1 MGRPHPGRSVHGL
14 DLRGRVSDSYPR
26 LSARTQRFTLGA
38 PRNVSASGDGTRV
51 VFLRSRSGTDRA
63 NVLWVASVEPGGLS
77 ERIVADPAA
86 FAAAPEELSATERAR
101 RERSREG
108 AGGIVGYT
116 TDGETK
122 LAAFTWSGRL
132 FVVDLTDPNAAV
144 RELPATS
151 PVVDPRLDPTGR
163 QIAYVSAGTLRLVAV
178 DGSVDRAVAAPDGP
192 EVAWGL
198 AEFVAAEE
206 MGRHRGYWWAPDG
219 SALLAAR
226 VDNAPVARWHIADPA
241 HPSRPPVEI
250 KYPAAGTAN
259 ADVSLHLFRL
269 SGGGCEVTWD
279 RAAFEY
285 LAAVHWSKHGEPLL
299 HVLSRDQR
307 HSQVRGVDV
316 ATGAT
321 ALVRSFEEDVWID
334 LVDGV
339 PCWREPGKLLTVQIV
354 DGQRSL
360 LLEDEVLSGPL
371 YFRTLL
377 GLGANGR
384 ILFTASDPSAPE
396 QVHVWRYSP
405 GGLTRLSTGPGVH
418 TATGA
423 GQLSVLTST
432 GLEFAGRR
440 TVVTY
445 DDEFRGEI
453 PSHAVAPPVLPA
465 PTLISAEPRGVRTA
479 VLLPADHVPGRSLPV
494 LMDPYGGP
502 HAQRVLSARN
512 AFGEAQWWADQGFA
526 VVVADG
532 RGTPGRDQTWEWAVS
547 GDLAGPVLADQID
560 ALHAAAAAC
569 PDLDLARVGIRGW
582 SFGGY
587 LAALAVLSRPDV
599 FHAGIAGAP
608 VTDWALYD
616 THYTER
622 YLGTPAGNPD
632 AYARSSL
639 ITDGE
644 LTPAIAK
651 VVADAASD
659 PLRPLLIVHG
669 LADDNVVAAHT
680 LQLSAALLAAG
691 RPHQVLPLSGVTHMT
706 PQEVVAENLLLL
718 QLDFLRRSL
727 AR

>member
-1 MGRPHPGRSVHGL
+1 M
-14 DLRGRVSDSYPR
+14 SDTLSYPR
-26 LSARTQRFTLGA
+26 LAARTQRFTLGA
-38 PRNVSASGDGTRV
+38 PRNFTVAGDGTRV
-51 VFLRSRSGTDRA
+51 VFLRSASGTDRTTL
-63 NVLWVASVEPGGLS
+63 LWVADLSPAGLH
-77 ERIVADPAA
+77 ERVVADPAA
-86 FAAAPEELSATERAR
+86 FVDRDGGGAASEELSATERAR
-101 RERSREG
+101 RERTREG
-108 AGGIVGYT
+108 AAGVVGYS

-122 LAAFTWSGRL
+122 TAAFAWSGRL
-132 FVVDLTDPNAAV
+132 FAVDLVDPAAAV
-144 RELPATS
+144 RELPAVG

-163 QIAYVSAGTLRLVAV
+163 HIAYVSAGTLRLIGV
-178 DGSVDRAVAAPDGP
+178 DGTGDRAVAAPDGA
-192 EVAWGL
+192 EVTWGL

-226 VDNAPVARWHIADPA
+226 VDNSPVARWHIADPA
-241 HPSRPPVEI
+241 HPSRRPVDI
-250 KYPAAGTAN
+250 RYPAAGTDN

-269 SGGGCEVTWD
+269 GGGGCEVHWD
-279 RAAFEY
+279 RTAFEY
-285 LAAVHWSKHGEPLL
+285 LAAVHWSKHGLPLL
-299 HVLSRDQR
+299 HAMSRDQR
-307 HSQVRGVDV
+307 RSEIRGIDV

-321 ALVRSFEEDVWID
+321 TLLRSFAEEIWID

-339 PCWREPGKLLTVQIV
+339 PCWREPDRMLTVQIV

-360 LLEDEVLSGPL
+360 VQDENEVLSGSL
-371 YFRTLL
+371 YFRSLV
-377 GLGANGR
+377 GIGCNGR
-384 ILFTASDPSAPE
+384 VVFTASDPAAPE
-396 QVHVWRYSP
+396 QVHVWRTGP
-405 GGLTRLSTGPGVH
+405 GGLARLTDSPGVH
-418 TATGA
+418 TATGSGKLVVTMSA
-423 GQLSVLTST
+423 

-445 DDEFRGEI
+445 DGEFRGEI
-453 PSHAVAPPVLPA
+453 PSLAATPPVSPA
-465 PTLISAEPRGVRTA
+465 PQLVSAGPRKVRA
-479 VLLPADHVPGRSLPV
+479 ALLLPSDHVPGRPLPV

-532 RGTPGRDQTWEWAVS
+532 RGTPGRDQRWEWAIS
-547 GDLAGPVLADQID
+547 GDLAGPVLEDQID
-560 ALHAAAAAC
+560 ALHAAAEQC
-569 PDLDLARVGIRGW
+569 PDLDLTRVGIRGW

-587 LAALAVLSRPDV
+587 LAALAVLLRPDV
-599 FHAGIAGAP
+599 FHAAIAGAP

-639 ITDGE
+639 VTGGD
-644 LTPAIAK
+644 LTPTIAK
-651 VVADAASD
+651 AVADAASG
-659 PLRPLLIVHG
+659 PTRPLLLVHG

-718 QLDFLRRSL
+718 QREFLHTAL
-727 AR
+727 AQPLRADLP